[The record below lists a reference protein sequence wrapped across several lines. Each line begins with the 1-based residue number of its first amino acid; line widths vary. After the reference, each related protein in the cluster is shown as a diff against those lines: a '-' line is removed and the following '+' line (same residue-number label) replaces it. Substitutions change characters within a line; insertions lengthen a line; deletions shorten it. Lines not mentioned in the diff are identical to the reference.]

1 MAKKKLSIDKSVI
14 ELERKLKEH
23 IGSNGD
29 SHLPVDA
36 DNNGYA
42 TPLLLSSL
50 KPIKLPNQTDIFAI
64 EPGFYQIS
72 DPKNV
77 PNNIGGAGTWFVRIW
92 QTGGDRTYWIQS
104 IAANRFFKLNTHE
117 NGSQFMP
124 TLWQEVKGDV
134 TLWAGSVSAKG
145 TKINLN
151 DSLDRYSAI
160 EISYSLF
167 GNIESNKIYAIS
179 PNQSGNSI
187 IPSDIRIASRPNTTN
202 NAPTYN
208 GLDFFEFE
216 LTISSDKRSISLVNT
231 NSHHIALDTMTTS
244 YNDLGD
250 AFKLMAIIGIR

>member
-14 ELERKLKEH
+14 EMERKFKEH

-50 KPIKLPNQTDIFAI
+50 KPIKLPNQTDIFTL
-64 EPGFYQIS
+64 EPGFYEIT

-77 PNNIGGAGTWFVRIW
+77 PNNIGGVGTWFVRIW
-92 QTGGDRTYWIQS
+92 QTGGDKTYWIQS
-104 IAANRFFKLNTHE
+104 VAGNRFFKLNTHE

-124 TLWQEVKGDV
+124 TLWQEVKGEV
-134 TLWAGSVSAKG
+134 TLWNGSISKKG
-145 TKINLN
+145 TKIDLN

-167 GNIESNKIYAIS
+167 GNIENDRIYAIVS
-179 PNQSGNSI
+179 NQSGNNSI
-187 IPSDIRIASRPNTTN
+187 PNDIHVASKPNSTN
-202 NAPTYN
+202 SAPKYN
-208 GLDFFEFE
+208 GLDFIEFE

-231 NSHHIALDTMTTS
+231 NPHHIALDTMSAS
-244 YNDLGD
+244 YNDIGE